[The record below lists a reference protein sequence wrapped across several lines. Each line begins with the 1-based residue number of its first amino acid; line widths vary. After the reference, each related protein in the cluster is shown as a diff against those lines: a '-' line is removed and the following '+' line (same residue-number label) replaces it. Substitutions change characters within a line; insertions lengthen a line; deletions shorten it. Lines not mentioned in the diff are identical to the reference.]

1 MSKRNSELPK
11 AAVTR
16 LAHVKSGFRVQQSAV
31 EKASLLAED
40 YIKSI
45 FTGALQFTEHR
56 EGTMILEKDVE
67 AYLKSLETKN

>member
-1 MSKRNSELPK
+1 MSKRTNELPK

-31 EKASLLAED
+31 EKASLLAEE
-40 YIKSI
+40 YIKDI
-45 FTGALQFTEHR
+45 FTGAVQFTEHR
-56 EGTMILEKDVE
+56 KGTMILEKDMD